1 MQISRLEKLP
11 PLVVIIVTN
20 ITFSFLELGWSY
32 GFKGNLVKAPRFDS
46 VPEED
51 FDKSQYSLYKLHLHI
66 DQLGFVWVNLDAS
79 EKPSISWE
87 EHFKDIDTQDRIV
100 KHFNLHEYVFDHTWS
115 LDNCNFN
122 WKTLVENYNEVSHRM
137 PSLPIVMEVPNHE

>member
-11 PLVVIIVTN
+11 PLVAIVVTD

-32 GFKGNLVKAPRFDS
+32 GFKGNFAKAPRFDS

-79 EKPSISWE
+79 EK
-87 EHFKDIDTQDRIV
+87 
-100 KHFNLHEYVFDHTWS
+100 
-115 LDNCNFN
+115 
-122 WKTLVENYNEVSHRM
+122 
-137 PSLPIVMEVPNHE
+137 